1 MIFPAMNTDMTLI
14 LASSSPYRKA
24 LLQRLGLDFAA
35 ASPDVDETAAPGET
49 PEVTVQRLAAAKAAA
64 VATAHP
70 GAIIIASDQVAVLD
84 GKILTKPGSR
94 DRARQQLDA
103 MAGHRVTFLTG
114 LCVLNTALDRKQ
126 TACIPFTVTFRR
138 YTAAEI
144 ERYLDADAPYDC
156 AGSFKSEQLGIALVE
171 EMNGPDPTALIG
183 LPLIRLAQMLR
194 EEGLSIP

>member
-1 MIFPAMNTDMTLI
+1 MITTAMNSSMTLI

-24 LLQRLGLDFAA
+24 LLQRLGLDFTAV
-35 ASPDVDETAAPGET
+35 SPDVDEKAKPGET
-49 PEVTVQRLAAAKAAA
+49 PEVTVQRLAAGKAAA
-64 VATAHP
+64 VAAAYP
-70 GAIIIASDQVAVLD
+70 GTLIIASDQIAVLN
-84 GKILTKPGSR
+84 GEVLTKPGSR
-94 DRARQQLDA
+94 DRARQQLES
-103 MAGHRVTFLTG
+103 MAGHRVTFLTS
-114 LCVLNTALDRKQ
+114 LCVLNAAQGRKQ
-126 TACIPFTVTFRR
+126 TACIPCTVTFRP

-171 EMNGPDPTALIG
+171 EIEGQDPTALIG